1 MGAKFCSE
9 CGTRLPATCERC
21 GGGLVGG
28 ARFCSECG
36 APVGS
41 APAASGAP
49 ATPPAAPPLPDLEAQ
64 FAVMRQ
70 AMPAVLQ
77 DRLLAEPDGENRLL
91 TILFSDLT
99 GSVKTTAQLAPED
112 AAALVNEVLKL
123 MIDAVLEHDGRISR
137 LLGDGMLAFFGTPVA
152 RESDPERAILAAM
165 RIREQVRKL
174 GLDVTAGVNTGEVYL
189 GTVGSEGHH
198 EVTAMGAAINLAAR
212 LRESALPGEIV
223 VGEATYHHTRRMFEL
238 TPRLIDAK
246 GFAEPVPTYLVGR
259 RLERPEKVRGVEG
272 LHAELIGRDEE
283 LQKLRLALD
292 EVRLGRGQMVSIVGE
307 AGVGKSRLVADL
319 GELALADPDMAPRW
333 LEGRCLDIGMAVS
346 YWPFLDLFRSCFG
359 WTLADDEP
367 ARGRRLV
374 ATLRSLVED
383 GALGEARCQELIPL
397 IADLMSVDL
406 GNEFSVAS
414 HASAEQARQQTM
426 LAIRDVVLALARGH
440 GLVLIVDDLHWADP
454 SSLDLVSLLMESLT
468 LAPILLVCAYRPDS
482 EHRSSHLS
490 TVAVRKCADRYTEIR
505 LRELTP
511 SQSRQLIASLL
522 RIEAL
527 PQHVGDLILEKA
539 QGNPFFVEEVVRALI
554 DAGAVFRDAAGN
566 WRAGPE
572 LRSVA
577 VPESIQ
583 GVILSRVDRLRQET
597 RQVLQS
603 AAVIGRV
610 FRRRLLAH
618 VTRQESDLDRALW
631 ELEERALIY
640 EGRVTPEPEYSFQH
654 QLTQETIYRSLL
666 RRQRQ
671 AFHQQV
677 AEAIEVLYADG
688 LDELYEQLAYHFDRA
703 GVTVK
708 ATEYLV
714 KAGQK
719 AAAQF
724 ANAEAIVLLDRAHE
738 LAVGGP
744 AEEAIRL
751 LRARSHLDLFHG
763 EAAGADYHW
772 LLERAEQRGDR
783 QAELVAL
790 LGLGRAYYQQG
801 LDDQGG
807 TALVRCR
814 ELCERAAALGREL
827 GDRRHTAQ
835 VLIVMSRFYEL
846 WTELYDQSAE
856 QAREALLLA
865 RESGD
870 EELILEARQVRSRFL
885 PAPQA
890 VAETEA
896 LAAEL
901 EARGNL
907 SALNMLC
914 FDQMTR
920 YLAWGD
926 YLRCI
931 ETVDRAIQVTARL
944 GVPPVQYPTFRAF
957 ALTILGR
964 FGEAWRSLEAEI
976 ADEAHPFARA
986 FRELGEAR
994 YFMQVAA
1001 YERAASIFVR
1011 LVDEARRL
1019 NRSWMVSAAESGLAL
1034 ASLRAGTLDRAWLE
1048 AAWDRLDWHWGPAAI
1063 VTAPAE
1069 ILLADG
1075 DADGA
1080 LARLESLAAKAE
1092 AMELRPRIIA
1102 VQEVRSR
1109 ALLRRGR
1116 ADEAEAAVDSVLQ
1129 LTEQLGIRTLLW
1141 RLYATRAASLEM
1153 VGRHGEAVSARRAAS
1168 AIVEQLAATIEDED
1182 HRRTFLSDPEVAAV
1196 AID

>member
-1 MGAKFCSE
+1 LS
-9 CGTRLPATCERC
+9 
-21 GGGLVGG
+21 GL
-28 ARFCSECG
+28 RQR
-36 APVGS
+36 
-41 APAASGAP
+41 
-49 ATPPAAPPLPDLEAQ
+49 PDLEAQ

-70 AMPAVLQ
+70 AMPAILQ
-77 DRLLAEPDGENRLL
+77 DRLLAEADGENRLL

-189 GTVGSEGHH
+189 GTVGNEGHH
-198 EVTAMGAAINLAAR
+198 EITAMGAAINLAAR
-212 LRESALPGEIV
+212 LRESARPGEIV

-238 TPRLIDAK
+238 TPRLVDAK
-246 GFAEPVPTYLVGR
+246 GFGEAVPAYVVER

-272 LHAELIGRDEE
+272 LHAEMIGRDEE
-283 LQKLRLALD
+283 LHKLELALD
-292 EVRLGRGQMVSIVGE
+292 EVRLGRGQLVSIVGE
-307 AGVGKSRLVADL
+307 AGVGKSRLIADL
-319 GELALADPDMAPRW
+319 MRSALADPERAPRW
-333 LEGRCLDIGMAVS
+333 LEGRCLDISMAVS

-359 WTLADDEP
+359 WRVEDDEA

-374 ATLRSLVED
+374 STLHGLVEE
-383 GALGEARCQELIPL
+383 GALAEARCRELIPL
-397 IADLMSVDL
+397 IADLLSVDL
-406 GNEFSVAS
+406 GNEFSVVA

-426 LAIRDVVLALARGH
+426 LAIRDVVLALARGR

-468 LAPILLVCAYRPDS
+468 LAPMLLICAYRPDP
-482 EHRSSHLS
+482 EHRSHHLS
-490 TVAVRKCADRYTEIR
+490 TVATRKCADRYTEIR

-511 SQSRQLIASLL
+511 RQSRQLIASLL

-527 PQHVGDLILEKA
+527 PAHVGDLILEKA

-554 DAGAVFRDAAGN
+554 DAGEVFRDAAGN
-566 WRAGPE
+566 WRARPE
-572 LRSVA
+572 VGAVA

-603 AAVIGRV
+603 ASVIGRV

-703 GVTVK
+703 GAIVK
-708 ATEYLV
+708 AIEYLV

-719 AAAQF
+719 ASDQF
-724 ANAEAIVLLDRAHE
+724 ANAEAIGHFDRALELAAGQAAEESIRTLRARAHLGLYHGTEAGDDYQWLLDRA
-738 LAVGGP
+738 
-744 AEEAIRL
+744 
-751 LRARSHLDLFHG
+751 
-763 EAAGADYHW
+763 
-772 LLERAEQRGDR
+772 EQREDR
-783 QAELVAL
+783 PAILAAL
-790 LGLGRAYYQQG
+790 LGLGRAYYQRG
-801 LDDQGG
+801 LDDREGV
-807 TALVRCR
+807 ALPRCR
-814 ELCERAAALGREL
+814 EICERAVALGREL
-827 GDRRHTAQ
+827 GDLRHTAQ
-835 VLIVMSRFYEL
+835 VLIVMVRFCEI

-856 QAREALLLA
+856 HAREALRLA

-870 EELILEARQVRSRFL
+870 EGLILEARQVASRFL
-885 PAPQA
+885 PTAQA
-890 VAETEA
+890 VAEVEA

-901 EARGNL
+901 EAAGNL
-907 SALNMLC
+907 SALNALC
-914 FDQMTR
+914 FDQMAR
-920 YLAWGD
+920 YIAWGD
-926 YLRCI
+926 YTRCI

-944 GVPPVQYPTFRAF
+944 GVPPVQYPTFRAY
-957 ALTILGR
+957 ALTMLGR
-964 FGEAWRSLEAEI
+964 FGEAWRWLEAEI

-994 YFMQVAA
+994 YFMQVCA
-1001 YERAASIFVR
+1001 YDRSATLFAR
-1011 LVDEARRL
+1011 LIEQGIRL
-1019 NRSWMVSAAESGLAL
+1019 NRSWMRHAAQSGLAL
-1034 ASLRAGTLDRAWLE
+1034 ASLRAGTLDRAWVAE
-1048 AAWDRLDWHWGPAAI
+1048 VWDRLDGHWGPAAN

-1069 ILLADG
+1069 SLLADG
-1075 DADGA
+1075 DAEGA
-1080 LARLESLAAKAE
+1080 LARLEPLAAQAE
-1092 AMELRPRIIA
+1092 QMELRPRTIMI
-1102 VQEVRSR
+1102 QEVRSR
-1109 ALLRRGR
+1109 ALLRLGR
-1116 ADEAEAAVDSVLQ
+1116 AEEAVAAVDAVLP
-1129 LTEQLGIRTLLW
+1129 LTDQLGIRTLLW
-1141 RLYATRAASLEM
+1141 RLYAARSAALAAL
-1153 VGRHGEAVSARRAAS
+1153 GRDDEAS
-1168 AIVEQLAATIEDED
+1168 ADRRTASRIVHWMAATIEDEELKSG
-1182 HRRTFLSDPEVAAV
+1182 FLADPEVAAITN
-1196 AID
+1196 A